1 MIEIV
6 YDKNSAND
14 DTKAKAG
21 YVVPKNIRQIGNTS
35 GSKKIYIED
44 YVMTYLRKISKPANT
59 SLRGAI
65 LLGEVYKDEYGEAIF
80 ISGAVD
86 AQNIE
91 FDVNQIEFT
100 DQIWSKIYGEINKY
114 FEKLKVVGWFLSRM
128 GFSIAVNERIEKLH
142 RENFPGNDTV
152 LFMMDSL
159 ECEDGFY
166 IWNKGGLS
174 LAKGYYIYYVRNEL
188 MQNYIISRNY
198 GTTESKEDK
207 TLVKDATVVRN
218 FKEINEGVENRRKL
232 EKKAAV
238 SFKFLFRGVA
248 AFALVAAGASVAG
261 GYGRIKELENQ
272 VSYYESRQSGDSIAV
287 SAEDEKGSGGTGR
300 GTAGNWGSGQAA
312 GADGQASSGT
322 EMTETGNT
330 DGISENDGNT
340 ESITGE
346 AVEENAGT
354 ESKGSSGKEG
364 TEGVPAA
371 TADDR
376 SVVYV
381 IEEGDTLMS
390 ISIKM
395 YNSPAYVD
403 RIMQANDLKEN
414 DVIYVGQKII
424 IPEL

>member
-14 DTKAKAG
+14 DTKAKTG

-65 LLGEVYKDEYGEAIF
+65 LLGEAYKDEYGEAIF

-91 FDVNQIEFT
+91 FDVEQIEFT

-166 IWNKGGLS
+166 IWDKGGLS

-207 TLVKDATVVRN
+207 TLMKDAAVVRN
-218 FKEINEGVENRRKL
+218 FKEINESAENKRKL
-232 EKKAAV
+232 EKKAAG

-272 VSYYESRQSGDSIAV
+272 VSYYESQQSGDSVAV
-287 SAEDEKGSGGTGR
+287 FAGDEKGKGSNDGGAAGSSGSDQTT
-300 GTAGNWGSGQAA
+300 GTA
-312 GADGQASSGT
+312 GQASSGT
-322 EMTETGNT
+322 EGTETGNT
-330 DGISENDGNT
+330 GETGGNT

-346 AVEENAGT
+346 AVDENTGAETKDG
-354 ESKGSSGKEG
+354 SGKDG

-403 RIMQANDLKEN
+403 KIMKANNLKEN

>member
-1 MIEIV
+1 M
-6 YDKNSAND
+6 
-14 DTKAKAG
+14 
-21 YVVPKNIRQIGNTS
+21 
-35 GSKKIYIED
+35 
-44 YVMTYLRKISKPANT
+44 
-59 SLRGAI
+59 
-65 LLGEVYKDEYGEAIF
+65 
-80 ISGAVD
+80 
-86 AQNIE
+86 
-91 FDVNQIEFT
+91 
-100 DQIWSKIYGEINKY
+100 
-114 FEKLKVVGWFLSRM
+114 
-128 GFSIAVNERIEKLH
+128 
-142 RENFPGNDTV
+142 
-152 LFMMDSL
+152 
-159 ECEDGFY
+159 
-166 IWNKGGLS
+166 
-174 LAKGYYIYYVRNEL
+174 
-188 MQNYIISRNY
+188 
-198 GTTESKEDK
+198 
-207 TLVKDATVVRN
+207 
-218 FKEINEGVENRRKL
+218 
-232 EKKAAV
+232 
-238 SFKFLFRGVA
+238 A

-272 VSYYESRQSGDSIAV
+272 VSYYESRQSGDSVAV

>member
-14 DTKAKAG
+14 DTKAKTG

-91 FDVNQIEFT
+91 FDVEQIEFT

-166 IWNKGGLS
+166 IWDKGGLS

-207 TLVKDATVVRN
+207 TLMKDAAVVRN
-218 FKEINEGVENRRKL
+218 FKEINESVENKRKL
-232 EKKAAV
+232 EKKAAG

-272 VSYYESRQSGDSIAV
+272 VSYYESQQSGDSIAV
-287 SAEDEKGSGGTGR
+287 FAGDEKGKDSNGG
-300 GTAGNWGSGQAA
+300 GTAGNSGSDQTVDTA
-312 GADGQASSGT
+312 GQASSGT
-322 EMTETGNT
+322 EGAETGNT
-330 DGISENDGNT
+330 AETGGNT

-346 AVEENAGT
+346 AVDENTGT
-354 ESKGSSGKEG
+354 ETKDGSGKDG
-364 TEGVPAA
+364 TEGVPVA

-403 RIMQANDLKEN
+403 EIMKANNLKEN

>member
-1 MIEIV
+1 M
-6 YDKNSAND
+6 
-14 DTKAKAG
+14 
-21 YVVPKNIRQIGNTS
+21 
-35 GSKKIYIED
+35 
-44 YVMTYLRKISKPANT
+44 
-59 SLRGAI
+59 
-65 LLGEVYKDEYGEAIF
+65 
-80 ISGAVD
+80 
-86 AQNIE
+86 
-91 FDVNQIEFT
+91 
-100 DQIWSKIYGEINKY
+100 
-114 FEKLKVVGWFLSRM
+114 
-128 GFSIAVNERIEKLH
+128 
-142 RENFPGNDTV
+142 
-152 LFMMDSL
+152 
-159 ECEDGFY
+159 
-166 IWNKGGLS
+166 
-174 LAKGYYIYYVRNEL
+174 
-188 MQNYIISRNY
+188 
-198 GTTESKEDK
+198 
-207 TLVKDATVVRN
+207 
-218 FKEINEGVENRRKL
+218 
-232 EKKAAV
+232 
-238 SFKFLFRGVA
+238 A

-272 VSYYESRQSGDSIAV
+272 VSYYESRQSGDNVAV

-300 GTAGNWGSGQAA
+300 GTA

>member
-14 DTKAKAG
+14 DTKARSG

-91 FDVNQIEFT
+91 FDVEQIEFT

-166 IWNKGGLS
+166 IWDKGGLS

-207 TLVKDATVVRN
+207 TLMKDAAVVRN
-218 FKEINEGVENRRKL
+218 FKEINESVENKRKL
-232 EKKAAV
+232 EKKAAG

-272 VSYYESRQSGDSIAV
+272 VSYYESQQNGDSVAV
-287 SAEDEKGSGGTGR
+287 FAGDEKGNSSAGGNSGSEQTSGT
-300 GTAGNWGSGQAA
+300 
-312 GADGQASSGT
+312 DGQGSSGT
-322 EMTETGNT
+322 EAGSTDNTGETGGNQESAT
-330 DGISENDGNT
+330 GETVAGNT
-340 ESITGE
+340 ET
-346 AVEENAGT
+346 
-354 ESKGSSGKEG
+354 KGGSGMDG
-364 TEGVPAA
+364 TEGVAA
-371 TADDR
+371 TTADDR

-403 RIMQANDLKEN
+403 KIMQANGLKEN